1 MAACEHD
8 RMGTQNPKGVGHPV
22 DASDR
27 QAKQTGSGASAQ
39 KFKGPYGWCV
49 GVELA
54 PRCVPDQH

>member
-1 MAACEHD
+1 
-8 RMGTQNPKGVGHPV
+8 MGTQNPKGVGHPV